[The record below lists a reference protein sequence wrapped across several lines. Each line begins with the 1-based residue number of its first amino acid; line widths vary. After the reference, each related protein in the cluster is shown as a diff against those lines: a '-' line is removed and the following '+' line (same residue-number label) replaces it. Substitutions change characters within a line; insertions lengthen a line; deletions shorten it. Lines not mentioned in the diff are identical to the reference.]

1 MANAGAGGGG
11 ESAYKSSVV
20 TLTGQNS
27 ATGIDPSIEVTY
39 TSAEEGAGGETITT
53 NITVSGATT
62 PDLKL
67 TADTD

>member
-39 TSAEEGAGGETITT
+39 TSAEEGAGG
-53 NITVSGATT
+53 VHLSA
-62 PDLKL
+62 KL
-67 TADTD
+67 SVIPC